1 MGFQKTMKIAVA
13 ALLLVVLAVIVRHF
27 LVSSQGEALIP
38 AKKEEITPRKIEKKE
53 KGEYIEWKGAEEHVK
68 AKADRHF
75 AGEDDKYYLEGH
87 VEVVFFKRRE
97 GKDVFLNGD
106 RVSHDKDWNQ
116 IISSGQAKARFKDL
130 TIESVLLDYNNKKEV
145 FRTDRGILFSSPRL
159 EGSARNMEY
168 RMKQERLQLEENV
181 RLRIKPKRKTSVP
194 LEVWGKRLDYEEK
207 TKQGQVEG
215 GVQLFHGESQASA
228 EVVRFELSP
237 DGEQIKILILEK
249 NARAYLVAEEKEIED
264 SQDDSSFF
272 VRSARRD
279 LEAREIVLTFFE
291 DISELHGVKAT
302 GAASVKF
309 ISSTGSFTHVKGESI
324 EFEFD
329 REGEL
334 TRFLASKGA
343 SVTKQ
348 GEGPDEQ
355 QMIEGHTIVKDRES
369 DILWVKG
376 KEAYE
381 ARIGSPDRDV
391 FARDIA
397 ISLDN
402 DNLEV
407 KKGVKVILKSKSEK
421 EKKSTIGIFSKEL
434 PLFIQAEEMRYM
446 AEEGRFLFNGDVKAW
461 QEKKLLRA
469 SEIMIY
475 EKTGN
480 MACAGGVESLVPHTP
495 KGQEEEEQL
504 KITSERMTYIP
515 EENRVTYLDKSSLRV
530 KEAILTARSISLY
543 LDEEEKDVQKLVAR
557 DKVIIQQ
564 ELGEAHGEEAVYNPE
579 EESLVLLGNPVFMD
593 REQGKTQGDKLTF
606 YLADGRI
613 RVENK
618 GKERSVTVIKRET

>member
-13 ALLLVVLAVIVRHF
+13 VLLLIVLAAIVRYF
-27 LVSSQGEALIP
+27 LTGSQGETRVP
-38 AKKEEITPRKIEKKE
+38 AKKEEITQRKIEKKE

-75 AGEDDKYYLEGH
+75 AGEDDRYYLEGE

-97 GKDVFLNGD
+97 GKDIFLNGD

-116 IISSGQAKARFKDL
+116 IISTGQARARFKDL
-130 TIESVLLDYNNKKEV
+130 TIESVLLDYDNKKEI
-145 FRTDRGILFSSPRL
+145 FRTDKGILFSSQRL
-159 EGSARNMEY
+159 EGSAQNMVY
-168 RMKQERLQLEENV
+168 RMKQEKLQLTENV

-207 TKQGQVEG
+207 TKRGQVEG

-228 EVVRFELSP
+228 EVVRFELTP
-237 DGEQIKILILEK
+237 DGEQIKTLILEK
-249 NARAYLVAEEKEIED
+249 NARAYLAKEEKKTED

-279 LEAREIVLTFFE
+279 LEAREITLTFFE
-291 DISELHGVKAT
+291 EISELHEVKAAGT
-302 GAASVKF
+302 ASVKF
-309 ISSTGSFTHVKGESI
+309 ISSSGSFTHVRGESV

-355 QMIEGHTIVKDRES
+355 QMIEGHTIAKDRES
-369 DILWVKG
+369 DILWVTGKG
-376 KEAYE
+376 AYE

-397 ISLDN
+397 IFLEN

-407 KKGVKVILKSKSEK
+407 KKGVKVILKSKSE
-421 EKKSTIGIFSKEL
+421 EESAIGMFSKEQ
-434 PLFIQAEEMRYM
+434 PVFIQAEEMRYM
-446 AEEGRFLFNGDVKAW
+446 AEDRRFLFNGDVKAW
-461 QEKKLLRA
+461 QEKTLLRS

-475 EKTGN
+475 ENTGN
-480 MACAGGVESLVPHTP
+480 LICAGGVESLIPHRP
-495 KGQEEEEQL
+495 KGKEEEEQL

-515 EENRVTYLDKSSLRV
+515 EENRVTYLEKSTLRV
-530 KEAILTARSISLY
+530 KEAILTAGSISLY
-543 LDEEEKDVQKLVAR
+543 LDEEGNDVQKLVAR
-557 DKVIIQQ
+557 DKVIIRQ
-564 ELGEAHGEEAVYNPE
+564 ELGEARGEEAVYDPE

-618 GKERSVTVIKRET
+618 GTERSVTVIKRET

>member
-13 ALLLVVLAVIVRHF
+13 VLLLVVLAAIVRHF
-27 LVSSQGEALIP
+27 LVSSHGEALVP
-38 AKKEEITPRKIEKKE
+38 AKKEEINPRKIEKKE
-53 KGEYIEWKGAEEHVK
+53 RGEYIEWKGAEEHVK

-87 VEVVFFKRRE
+87 VGVVFFKRRE

-116 IISSGQAKARFKDL
+116 IISSGQAEARFKDL
-130 TIESVLLDYNNKKEV
+130 TIESILLDYDNKEEV

-159 EGSARNMEY
+159 EGSARNMVY
-168 RMKQERLQLEENV
+168 RMKQERLQLAENV

-207 TKQGQVEG
+207 TKKGQVEG

-228 EVVRFELSP
+228 EVVRFELTP

-249 NARAYLVAEEKEIED
+249 NARAYLVAEEKETED

-279 LEAREIVLTFFE
+279 LEAREITLTFFE
-291 DISELHGVKAT
+291 EISELHGVRAK

-348 GEGPDEQ
+348 GGSPDEQ
-355 QMIEGHTIVKDRES
+355 QMIEGHTIAKERES
-369 DILWVKG
+369 DILWVTGKG
-376 KEAYE
+376 AYE

-391 FARDIA
+391 FAKDIA
-397 ISLDN
+397 ISLEN

-407 KKGVKVILKSKSEK
+407 KKGVKVILKSKSE
-421 EKKSTIGIFSKEL
+421 EESAIGIFSKEL

-469 SEIMIY
+469 SEIVIY

-480 MACAGGVESLVPHTP
+480 MICAGGVESLIPHTP
-495 KGQEEEEQL
+495 KGKEEEEQL
-504 KITSERMTYIP
+504 KITSERMTYVP
-515 EENRVTYLDKSSLRV
+515 EENRVTYLDKSTLRV

-543 LDEEEKDVQKLVAR
+543 LDKEENDVQKLVAR

-564 ELGEAHGEEAVYNPE
+564 ELGEARGEEAVYNPE
-579 EESLVLLGNPVFMD
+579 EELLVLLGNPVFMD

>member
-1 MGFQKTMKIAVA
+1 MGFQRTMKIAVVV
-13 ALLLVVLAVIVRHF
+13 LLLIVLAAIVRHF
-27 LVSSQGEALIP
+27 LTSSQGETIIP
-38 AKKEEITPRKIEKKE
+38 ANKEEITPRKIEKKE
-53 KGEYIEWKGAEEHVK
+53 KGEYIEWKGVEEHVK

-75 AGEDDKYYLEGH
+75 AGEDDRYYLEGG

-97 GKDVFLNGD
+97 GKDIFLNGD

-116 IISSGQAKARFKDL
+116 IISSGQASARFKDL
-130 TIESVLLDYNNKKEV
+130 TIESVLLNYDNKKEV
-145 FRTDRGILFSSPRL
+145 FRTDKGILFSSQRL
-159 EGSARNMEY
+159 EGSAQNMVY
-168 RMKQERLQLEENV
+168 RMEQERLQLTENV

-194 LEVWGKRLDYEEK
+194 LEVWGKRLDYDEK

-228 EVVRFELSP
+228 DVVRFELTP
-237 DGEQIKILILEK
+237 DGEQIKILVLEK
-249 NARAYLVAEEKEIED
+249 NARAYLVAEGEEITP

-272 VRSARRD
+272 VQSARRD

-291 DISELHGVKAT
+291 EISEINGVRAK

-309 ISSTGSFTHVKGESI
+309 ISSSGSFTHVKGESV
-324 EFEFD
+324 EYEFD

-355 QMIEGHTIVKDRES
+355 QMIEGHTIAKDRES
-369 DILWVKG
+369 DILWVTGKG
-376 KEAYE
+376 AYE

-397 ISLDN
+397 ISLEN

-407 KKGVKVILKSKSEK
+407 KKGVKVILKSKSDE
-421 EKKSTIGIFSKEL
+421 ERAIGMFSKEH
-434 PLFIQAEEMRYM
+434 PVFIQAEEMRYM
-446 AEEGRFLFNGDVKAW
+446 AEDRRFLFNGDVKAW
-461 QEKKLLRA
+461 QEKTLLRA

-480 MACAGGVESLVPHTP
+480 MICAGGVESLIPHTS

-515 EENRVTYLDKSSLRV
+515 EENRVTYLEKGTLRV
-530 KEAILTARSISLY
+530 KETILTARSISLY
-543 LDEEEKDVQKLVAR
+543 LDEEGNDVQKLVAR

-564 ELGEAHGEEAVYNPE
+564 ELGEARGEEAVYDPE

>member
-1 MGFQKTMKIAVA
+1 MGFQKTMKIAIA
-13 ALLLVVLAVIVRHF
+13 ALLLIVLAAIVRHF
-27 LVSSQGEALIP
+27 LTRSQGEARVP
-38 AKKEEITPRKIEKKE
+38 AKKEEITQQKIEKKE
-53 KGEYIEWKGAEEHVK
+53 RGEYIEWKGAEEHVK

-75 AGEDDKYYLEGH
+75 AGEDDEYYLEGH

-97 GKDVFLNGD
+97 GRDIFLNGN

-116 IISSGQAKARFKDL
+116 IVSSGQASARFKDL
-130 TIESVLLDYNNKKEV
+130 TIESILLNYDNKKEV
-145 FRTDRGILFSSPRL
+145 FSSDKGILFSSQRL
-159 EGSARNMEY
+159 EGSAQNMVY
-168 RMKQERLQLEENV
+168 RMKQERLQLREKV

-194 LEVWGKRLDYEEK
+194 LEVWGKRFDYEEK
-207 TKQGQVEG
+207 TKQGRVEG
-215 GVQLFHGESQASA
+215 KVQLFHGESHASA
-228 EVVRFELSP
+228 EVVRFELSA
-237 DGEQIKILILEK
+237 DEEEIKTLILEK
-249 NARAYLVAEEKEIED
+249 NARAYLVAEEKETTP
-264 SQDDSSFF
+264 SPDDSPFF
-272 VRSARRD
+272 VRSARREI
-279 LEAREIVLTFFE
+279 EAREIALKFFE
-291 DISELHGVKAT
+291 EISELNEIRAA

-309 ISSTGSFTHVKGESI
+309 ISSSGGLTHVRGEAV

-329 REGEL
+329 TEGEL
-334 TRFLASKGA
+334 TRFLASKSA

-348 GEGPDEQ
+348 GENPDER
-355 QMIEGHTIVKDRES
+355 QMIEGQTIAKDRKS
-369 DILWVKG
+369 DILWVTGKG
-376 KEAYE
+376 AYE

-391 FARDIA
+391 FAKDIA
-397 ISLDN
+397 ISLEN

-407 KKGVKVILKSKSEK
+407 KKGVKVILKSKSDEQRA
-421 EKKSTIGIFSKEL
+421 IGMFSKEH
-434 PLFIQAEEMRYM
+434 PVFIQAEEMRYK
-446 AEEGRFLFNGDVKAW
+446 AEERRFLFNGDVKAW

-469 SEIMIY
+469 SEIVIH
-475 EKTGN
+475 EETGN
-480 MACAGGVESLVPHTP
+480 VMCTGGVEFLIPHTP

-504 KITSERMTYIP
+504 KISSERMSSIL
-515 EENRVTYLDKSSLRV
+515 EENRVAFLENSTLRV
-530 KEAILTARSISLY
+530 KGAILTARSISLY
-543 LDEEEKDVQKLVAR
+543 LEEEANDIQKLVAR